1 MPRSVIE
8 YGKSKTRIPSNGE
21 IADVLEHIA
30 DLLETQD
37 ANPHRVRAYR
47 DGANRARD
55 LDRSLARMVMSG
67 DGKSLQELP
76 DIGEGLARVI
86 ARYVENGRSNV
97 LDRLQGEVSPRV
109 LFSQL
114 PGIGPHLAER
124 IIDQLELD
132 TLEELEQAAHDGR
145 LAEVDGFGPKRTQS
159 LRVSLA
165 GLLSRSAQRTVR
177 QRTVETQSEENQR
190 PDVASLLDVDLEYR
204 NKARAGELRKIAP
217 RRFNPNNEAWLPIL
231 HTSRRDWDFTV
242 LFSNTARAHELGKT
256 HDWVVIFYEQD
267 SREGQATVIT
277 ATHGRLQGKR
287 IVRGRE
293 TECERYYHV

>member
-1 MPRSVIE
+1 ME
-8 YGKSKTRIPSNGE
+8 KSKTSAPSNQE
-21 IADVLEHIA
+21 IADVLEYIA
-30 DLLETQD
+30 DLLESQD

-86 ARYVENGRSNV
+86 TRYVENGRSNV

-124 IIDQLELD
+124 IIDQLEVD

-145 LAEVDGFGPKRTQS
+145 LAEVDGFGPKRIQS

-165 GLLSRSAQRTVR
+165 GLLSRSAQRKVR
-177 QRTVETQSEENQR
+177 QRTGETQHEKPQR
-190 PDVASLLDVDLEYR
+190 PDIASLLDVDLEYR

-231 HTSRRDWDFTV
+231 HTSRNDWDFSV

-267 SREGQATVIT
+267 SQEGQATVIT
-277 ATHGRLQGKR
+277 ATHGKLQGKR

-293 TECERYYHV
+293 TECERFYQV

>member
-1 MPRSVIE
+1 ME
-8 YGKSKTRIPSNGE
+8 KSKTSAPSNQE
-21 IADVLEHIA
+21 IADVLEYIA
-30 DLLETQD
+30 DLLESQD

-86 ARYVENGRSNV
+86 TRYVENGRSNV

-124 IIDQLELD
+124 IIDQLEVD

-145 LAEVDGFGPKRTQS
+145 LAEVDGFGPKRIQS

-165 GLLSRSAQRTVR
+165 GLLSRSAQRKVR
-177 QRTVETQSEENQR
+177 QRTGETQHEKPQR
-190 PDVASLLDVDLEYR
+190 PDIASLLDVDLEYR

-231 HTSRRDWDFTV
+231 HTSRNAWDFSV

-267 SREGQATVIT
+267 SQEGQATVIT
-277 ATHGRLQGKR
+277 ATHGKLQGKR

-293 TECERYYHV
+293 TECERFYQV

>member
-1 MPRSVIE
+1 ME
-8 YGKSKTRIPSNGE
+8 KSKTSAPSNQE
-21 IADVLEHIA
+21 IANVLEHIA

-67 DGKSLQELP
+67 NGKSLQELP

-86 ARYVENGRSNV
+86 AQYVENGRSNV

-124 IIDQLELD
+124 IIDQLEVD

-145 LAEVDGFGPKRTQS
+145 LAELEGFGPKRIQS

-165 GLLSRSAQRTVR
+165 GLLSGSAQRKVR
-177 QRTVETQSEENQR
+177 QRTGKARLEKPQR
-190 PDVASLLDVDLEYR
+190 PDIASLLDVDLEYR
-204 NKARAGELRKIAP
+204 NKTRAGELRKIAP
-217 RRFNPNNEAWLPIL
+217 RRFNPNNETWLPIL
-231 HTSRRDWDFTV
+231 HTSRSDWDFTV

-277 ATHGRLQGKR
+277 ATHGKLQGKR

-293 TECERYYHV
+293 TECERFYQV

>member
-1 MPRSVIE
+1 ME
-8 YGKSKTRIPSNGE
+8 KSKTSIPSNRE
-21 IADVLEHIA
+21 IADVLDHIA
-30 DLLETQD
+30 NLLETQD

-55 LDRSLARMVMSG
+55 LDRSLAQIVMSG
-67 DGKSLQELP
+67 NGKSLQKLP

-86 ARYVENGRSNV
+86 THFVNNGRSNV
-97 LDRLQGEVSPRV
+97 LDRLQGEVSPRE

-114 PGIGPHLAER
+114 PGIGSNLAER
-124 IIDQLELD
+124 IIDQLEVD
-132 TLEELEQAAHDGR
+132 TLEELEQATHDGR
-145 LAEVDGFGPKRTQS
+145 LADVEGFGPKRIQS

-165 GLLSRSAQRTVR
+165 GLLSRSAQRKVR
-177 QRTVETQSEENQR
+177 QRTGETQLEKPQR
-190 PDVASLLDVDLEYR
+190 PDIASLLDVDLEYR

-231 HTSRRDWDFTV
+231 HTSRRGWDFTV
-242 LFSNTARAHELGKT
+242 LFSNTARAHELDKT
-256 HDWVVIFYEQD
+256 HDWVVIFFEQD
-267 SREGQATVIT
+267 NREGQATVIT

-293 TECERYYHV
+293 TECERYYQV

>member
-1 MPRSVIE
+1 ME
-8 YGKSKTRIPSNGE
+8 KNKTKIPSNRE
-21 IADVLEHIA
+21 IANVLDHIA
-30 DLLETQD
+30 SLLDTQD

-47 DGANRARD
+47 DGANRARG

-67 DGKSLQELP
+67 NGKSLQELP

-86 ARYVENGRSNV
+86 TRYVENGRSNV
-97 LDRLQGEVSPRV
+97 LDRLQGEVSPQV

-114 PGIGPHLAER
+114 PGIGPNLAER
-124 IIDQLELD
+124 IIDQLEVD
-132 TLEELEQAAHDGR
+132 TLEDLEQAAHDGR

-165 GLLSRSAQRTVR
+165 GLLSRSARRNSR
-177 QRTVETQSEENQR
+177 QRTGETRVESPRR
-190 PDVASLLDVDLEYR
+190 PDVESLLDVDLEYR
-204 NKARAGELRKIAP
+204 NKARANELRKIAP
-217 RRFNPNNEAWLPIL
+217 RRFNPNKEAWLPIL
-231 HTSRRDWDFTV
+231 HTSRNGWEFTI
-242 LFSNTARAHELGKT
+242 LFSNTARAHDLGKT

-277 ATHGRLQGKR
+277 ATHGKLQGKR

-293 TECERYYHV
+293 TECERYYQV

>member
-1 MPRSVIE
+1 ME
-8 YGKSKTRIPSNGE
+8 KSKTRIPSNGE

-165 GLLSRSAQRTVR
+165 GLESVR
-177 QRTVETQSEENQR
+177 AAHG
-190 PDVASLLDVDLEYR
+190 ASTHR
-204 NKARAGELRKIAP
+204 G
-217 RRFNPNNEAWLPIL
+217 NPI
-231 HTSRRDWDFTV
+231 
-242 LFSNTARAHELGKT
+242 
-256 HDWVVIFYEQD
+256 
-267 SREGQATVIT
+267 
-277 ATHGRLQGKR
+277 
-287 IVRGRE
+287 GRE
-293 TECERYYHV
+293 STTGCRIPFGCGSGIPQQSQSGGTAQDRAKTL

>member
-1 MPRSVIE
+1 ME
-8 YGKSKTRIPSNGE
+8 KSKTSAPSNQE
-21 IADVLEHIA
+21 IADVLEYIA
-30 DLLETQD
+30 DLLESQD

-86 ARYVENGRSNV
+86 TRYVENGRSNV

-124 IIDQLELD
+124 IIDQLEVD

-145 LAEVDGFGPKRTQS
+145 LAEVDGFGPKRIQS

-165 GLLSRSAQRTVR
+165 GLLSRSAQRKVR
-177 QRTVETQSEENQR
+177 QRTGETQHEKPQR
-190 PDVASLLDVDLEYR
+190 PDIASLLDVDLEYR
-204 NKARAGELRKIAP
+204 NKARAGKLRKIAP

-231 HTSRRDWDFTV
+231 HTSRNAWDFSV

-267 SREGQATVIT
+267 SQEGQATVIT
-277 ATHGRLQGKR
+277 ATHGKLQGKR

-293 TECERYYHV
+293 TECERFYQV